1 MTVDPDAAPI
11 AQVPAARRDLPL
23 GYAFAAIGALLF
35 STKAVIVKLAYGY
48 DVSPE
53 ALIALRAG
61 FSLPFYLAIG
71 SFAWHRG
78 RQKNGAM
85 PSAALIGKAMLV
97 GVIGVWFASYADFI
111 GLTYISAQ
119 FERLILFTYPL
130 FVVLFGAL
138 FFNQRIRPRA
148 LAALGVSY
156 AGLAAIFTEH
166 LVLEGESVVI
176 GASLVIVAA
185 MAFALYQFMAKD
197 VIAQMGPGLFTCIA
211 MTGAGLAA
219 FADFFATQDARELFV
234 GGPLLGYV
242 ILLAVG
248 ATVLPSF
255 FMNAALHRISAHA
268 NAAIGILGPVA
279 TMLLA
284 VAVLGEPLTVVGVFG
299 SALVLAGVGWFTLA
313 ERG

>member
-1 MTVDPDAAPI
+1 MTIEPEIAAAP
-11 AQVPAARRDLPL
+11 VTGLKRELPL

-35 STKAVIVKLAYGY
+35 STKAIIVKIAYGY
-48 DVSPE
+48 DISPDT
-53 ALIALRAG
+53 LIALRMA

-71 SFAWHRG
+71 AYAWQRSRQRG
-78 RQKNGAM
+78 IAT
-85 PSAALIGKAMLV
+85 PSGRLIGKAMLV
-97 GVIGVWFASYADFI
+97 GILGVWFASYADFI

-138 FFNQRIRPRA
+138 FFKQTIRPRA

-156 AGLAAIFTEH
+156 VGLAAIFTEH
-166 LVLEGESVVI
+166 LVLDGEGVI
-176 GASLVIVAA
+176 IGSAFVIAA
-185 MAFALYQFMAKD
+185 AIAFALYQFLAKD
-197 VIAQMGPGLFTCIA
+197 VIAEMGPGLFTCIA
-211 MTGAGLAA
+211 MTGASIAA
-219 FADFFATQDARELFV
+219 FVEFFTTRDARELLV
-234 GGPLLGYV
+234 SGPLLGYS
-242 ILLAVG
+242 ILLAVA

-284 VAVLGEPLTVVGVFG
+284 VAILDEPLTIVGVLG

-313 ERG
+313 DRA

>member
-1 MTVDPDAAPI
+1 MTIEPDAAP
-11 AQVPAARRDLPL
+11 AQAPATGGDLPL

-53 ALIALRAG
+53 TLIALRAA

-71 SFAWHRG
+71 AFAWHRS
-78 RQKNGAM
+78 RRRNGPL
-85 PSAALIGKAMLV
+85 PSAGLIGKAMLV
-97 GVIGVWFASYADFI
+97 GVIGVWFASYADFF
-111 GLTYISAQ
+111 GLTFISAQ

-138 FFNQRIRPRA
+138 FFNQRVRPRA

-156 AGLAAIFTEH
+156 AGLAAIFTEN
-166 LVLEGESVVI
+166 LVLEGDSVVI
-176 GASLVIVAA
+176 GAGLVVIAA
-185 MAFALYQFMAKD
+185 IAFALYQFLAKD
-197 VIAQMGPGLFTCIA
+197 SIAQMGPGLFTCVA

-219 FADFFATQDARELFV
+219 FADFFLTHDASELYV
-234 GGPLLGYV
+234 SGPLLGYV
-242 ILLAVG
+242 MLLAVG

-268 NAAIGILGPVA
+268 NAAIGILGPIA

-284 VAVLGEPLTVVGVFG
+284 VAVLGEPLTAVGVFG

>member
-1 MTVDPDAAPI
+1 MTIEPDAAPGQ
-11 AQVPAARRDLPL
+11 APASGRDLPL

-53 ALIALRAG
+53 TLIALRAA
-61 FSLPFYLAIG
+61 FSLPFYVAIG
-71 SFAWHRG
+71 AFAWHRI
-78 RQKNGAM
+78 RQKNDPL
-85 PSAALIGKAMLV
+85 PSAKLIGKAMLV
-97 GVIGVWFASYADFI
+97 GVIGVWFASYADFM

-176 GASLVIVAA
+176 GAALVMVAA
-185 MAFALYQFMAKD
+185 IAFALYQFMAKD
-197 VIAQMGPGLFTCIA
+197 VIAEMGPGLFTCIA
-211 MTGAGLAA
+211 MTGAALAA
-219 FADFFATQDARELFV
+219 FAYFFATRDARELLV
-234 GGPLLGYV
+234 SGPLLGHV
-242 ILLAVG
+242 ILLAVA

-284 VAVLGEPLTVVGVFG
+284 VAVLGEPLTVVGVLG